1 LRFHVKS
8 TWKSKGEIPVIDYL
22 EQMEAASA
30 GFPQAEWTTTRPTAR
45 VAAIKQR
52 LLDEP
57 RYLDVERARY
67 TTEAYR
73 ATEGQPMARRRA
85 QMLLHLVR
93 QQSITIQPGELIVG
107 NRSLLPRMGII
118 APEGAVAWIDKELD
132 ILPTRP
138 QDRFNTTPEV
148 IRALRA
154 EIFPYW
160 RGYTLED
167 TVAQRVP
174 DDVRVA
180 VKGRAFSLNQT
191 DHAQGHILPDV
202 EAWLRLGIGGLRE
215 QVLAARDCWK
225 KNSDAATQR
234 RGDVQRE
241 DKAEFEQET
250 SALFPRLRVA
260 ALKIAADREIFYDAA
275 LIALQAAQEFM
286 LRYANLA
293 AELARDSCDPERARE
308 LERIAAN
315 CHWLSAHPAR
325 DFHEALQAVWFL
337 FALLQIESNASSFSP
352 GRFDQ
357 YMLPYLEADLAAGK
371 LTLATAQELL
381 ECLWLKFN
389 EIVLLR
395 SSHSARYFAGFPI
408 GFNVA
413 LGGRLADSRDA
424 TNLLSFMCL
433 RAQVNLGM
441 TQPNLSIRIHEQS
454 PDDFLRAASCVIG
467 KGSGMPQVF
476 NDEVII
482 PGQIARGVT
491 PEDARNYAIVGC
503 VELSTPGK
511 ALGWSDASMFNL
523 TRVLELTI
531 FGGRDPQTGA
541 QIGLVTPTLAEM
553 GSIAE
558 LEAAYD
564 SQLAHFVPL
573 MVKGCNVV
581 DQIHAELLPSP
592 FLSLVIQDCI
602 ARGLDVTAGGAHYNF
617 SGVQGVQIANVADSL
632 AAVEQAVFQEKWLS
646 GQELLDAL
654 RTNYE
659 GAEVLRQRLIHRVPK
674 YGNDDARVDL
684 YASKWGDRYAELVE
698 QHRTIRGGVY
708 QPGFYTVSA
717 HVPMGA
723 AVGATPDG
731 RHTGTPLAD
740 GGLSPTAGR
749 DRRGATAVLQSVSR
763 LDLKLASNGT
773 LLNMKFLPSFFAGD
787 HALDKFVL
795 LLRGFCRLHIP
806 HVQFNVV
813 SAATLRAAQTNPEAY
828 RSLVVR
834 VAGYSAYFTELDKD
848 LQNEIIARTEFGDA
862 N

>member
-1 LRFHVKS
+1 MQTLKQNEQLVFAS
-8 TWKSKGEIPVIDYL
+8 T
-22 EQMEAASA
+22 
-30 GFPQAEWTTTRPTAR
+30 GFPQAKWTTTRPTAR

-52 LLDEP
+52 LLNEP

-73 ATEGQPMARRRA
+73 ATEGQPMALRRG

-93 QQSITIQPGELIVG
+93 RQSITIQPGELIVG
-107 NRSLLPRMGII
+107 NRSLLPRMGVI
-118 APEGAVAWIDKELD
+118 APEGAVEWIDKELD

-138 QDRFNTTPEV
+138 QDRFNTAPEV
-148 IRALRA
+148 IRELRE

-160 RGYTLED
+160 RGRTLED
-167 TVAQRVP
+167 AVAQRVP

-202 EAWLRLGIGGLRE
+202 EAWLRLGVGGLRA
-215 QVLAARDCWK
+215 QVLAARAQPGMQ
-225 KNSDAATQR
+225 DAAHQ
-234 RGDVQRE
+234 
-241 DKAEFEQET
+241 
-250 SALFPRLRVA
+250 L
-260 ALKIAADREIFYDAA
+260 FYDAA

-286 LRYANLA
+286 LCYADLA
-293 AELARDSCDPERARE
+293 TELAKDSDDSSRMSE
-308 LERIAAN
+308 LERVAAN
-315 CHWLSAHPAR
+315 CRWLAEHPAR

-337 FALLQIESNASSFSP
+337 FVLLQIESNASSFSP

-357 YMLPYLEADLAAGK
+357 YMLPYLEADLASGR
-371 LTLATAQELL
+371 LTLAGAQELL

-408 GFNVA
+408 GFNIA
-413 LGGRLADSRDA
+413 LGGQRADGRDA
-424 TNLLSFMCL
+424 ANLLSFMCL
-433 RAQVNLGM
+433 RAQADLGM
-441 TQPNLSIRIHEQS
+441 TQPNLSIRIHAHS
-454 PDDFLRAASCVIG
+454 PDDFLRAAAFVIG
-467 KGSGMPQVF
+467 QGSGMPQVF

-491 PEDARNYAIVGC
+491 SDDALNYAVVGC

-523 TRVLELTI
+523 TRVLELTL

-541 QIGLVTPTLAEM
+541 QIGLETPTLAEM
-553 GSIAE
+553 TSMAD

-564 SQLAHFVPL
+564 TQLAHFVPL

-581 DQIHAELLPSP
+581 DQIHAGLLPSP

-654 RTNYE
+654 RSNYE

-674 YGNDDARVDL
+674 YGNDDERADRF
-684 YASKWGDRYAELVE
+684 ASKWGDRYVELVS

-723 AVGATPDG
+723 NVGATPDG
-731 RHTGTPLAD
+731 RHAGTPLAD
-740 GGLSPTAGR
+740 GGLSPMAGR
-749 DRRGATAVLQSVSR
+749 DRRGATAVLRSVSK

-787 HALDKFVL
+787 QALDKFVL

-813 SAATLRAAQTNPEAY
+813 SAATLRAAQANPEEY

-834 VAGYSAYFTELDKD
+834 VAGYSAYFTELDKE

>member
-1 LRFHVKS
+1 M
-8 TWKSKGEIPVIDYL
+8 IDFL
-22 EQMEAASA
+22 EKTETASA
-30 GFPQAEWTTTRPTAR
+30 GFPQADWTTTRPTAR

-73 ATEGQPMARRRA
+73 ATEGQPMALRRA

-118 APEGAVAWIDKELD
+118 APEGAVEWIDKELD

-138 QDRFNTTPEV
+138 QDRFNTTPAV
-148 IRALRA
+148 IRELR
-154 EIFPYW
+154 EEVFSYW
-160 RGYTLED
+160 RGRTLED

-202 EAWLRLGIGGLRE
+202 EAWLRLGIGGLRA
-215 QVLAARDCWK
+215 QVLAARDRWVAI
-225 KNSDAATQR
+225 SDAETQG
-234 RGDVQRE
+234 RGDSQRE
-241 DKAEFEQET
+241 DIVKSGEN
-250 SALFPRLRVA
+250 SAPSLRLRTSTS
-260 ALKIAADREIFYDAA
+260 KSAADRKVFYDAA
-275 LIALQAAQEFM
+275 LIALQAAQEFV
-286 LRYANLA
+286 LRYADLA
-293 AELARDSCDPERARE
+293 TALARDNDDPGRVRE
-308 LERIAAN
+308 LERVAAN
-315 CHWLSAHPAR
+315 CRWLAEHPAR

-357 YMLPYLEADLAAGK
+357 YMLPYLEADLASGK
-371 LTLATAQELL
+371 LSQAAAQELL

-408 GFNVA
+408 GFNIA
-413 LGGRLADSRDA
+413 LGGQRADGGDA

-433 RAQVNLGM
+433 RAQADLGM
-441 TQPNLSIRIHEQS
+441 TQPNLSIRIHEHS
-454 PDDFLRAASCVIG
+454 PDDFLRAAAFVIG

-491 PEDARNYAIVGC
+491 EEDARNYAVVGC

-523 TRVLELTI
+523 TRVLELTL
-531 FGGRDPQTGA
+531 FGGKDPQSGA
-541 QIGLVTPTLAEM
+541 QIGLPTPTLAEM
-553 GSIAE
+553 SSMAE

-564 SQLAHFVPL
+564 AQLAHFVPL

-602 ARGLDVTAGGAHYNF
+602 ERGLDVTAGGAHYNF

-654 RTNYE
+654 RSNYD
-659 GAEVLRQRLIHRVPK
+659 GAGVLRQRLIHRVPK
-674 YGNDDARVDL
+674 YGNDDARVDR
-684 YASKWGDRYAELVE
+684 YAGKWGDRYAELVS

-723 AVGATPDG
+723 NVGATPDG
-731 RHTGTPLAD
+731 RHAGAPLAD

-749 DRRGATAVLQSVSR
+749 DRRGATAVLQSVSK

-773 LLNMKFLPSFFAGD
+773 LLNMKFLPSFFVGD
-787 HALDKFVL
+787 QALDKFVL

-813 SAATLRAAQTNPEAY
+813 SAETLRAAQSNPEEY

-848 LQNEIIARTEFGDA
+848 LQNEIISRTEFGDA
-862 N
+862 A